1 MNKKM
6 KWIAA
11 GIAVGLLVVLAAA
24 WGMKGSPVAG
34 QKHIILHIKGIENQ
48 KDVEVDTDCETL
60 AEALNEQK
68 DLQVKIDEGPYGA
81 YLVSLIGETAA
92 KDQGWVYESPNN
104 EVCLSME
111 YCPALEQVMI
121 QDQDEFIF
129 SLIGGFE

>member
-1 MNKKM
+1 MDLFDYM
-6 KWIAA
+6 RTATQERESP
-11 GIAVGLLVVLAAA
+11 LASR
-24 WGMKGSPVAG
+24 MRPRTLDEVAG